1 LQTQKSKGSNVT
13 EPVSSTAPTA
23 QSLYQPLF
31 SPRSIALIG
40 ASDDPAKGPARPLRY
55 LRETGFRG
63 TVYPINP
70 KRDKVLGERAWPS
83 LSALPEVPDHAFIL
97 TSTDAAM
104 DALAECGE
112 RGVRVATIL
121 ASGFSEI
128 GPEGE
133 ARERRIRE
141 IVARTG
147 IRVLGPSVIGIV
159 NVHEGMKLTVSA
171 AFAEPDFPQG
181 GIFCAS
187 HSGSM
192 MGALVSRGKACG
204 ARFAG
209 MVSVGNEVDLSM
221 GEICSATLDDP
232 NVTGYLLFLETL
244 RHAEALR
251 DFAIGAAKRG
261 KPVIAYKLG
270 RSAAAAELAVSHT
283 GALAGEDDVAD
294 AFLRD
299 CGIARVETYEALL
312 EGLPLLGRLPLTS
325 MHGTRGRS
333 PRVGVLT
340 TTGGGAAMI
349 VDQLG
354 IRCITVERPSDE
366 TFARLKNA
374 GVEVSQGR
382 IVDLTMAGTR
392 YTVMKSA
399 LDVMLSAPEFDLVIA
414 VVGSS
419 ARFDPDVA
427 VRPIIDSV
435 SSNKPVAA
443 FLLPH
448 ASEALGLLNA
458 AGVPAFRTPESCADA
473 IAAAF
478 GRHAPP
484 LDSAR
489 PTLPATAESGRML
502 DEIQAYALLDR
513 IRVPH
518 APAVALDA
526 AAAMDPAI
534 PFPYPVAAKVLSA
547 EIPHKSDVGGVAL
560 GIRNG
565 TELQAAFA
573 RIRRVVAERMPDT
586 KVDKI
591 LVQPMVP
598 GIGEVLIGY
607 RVDREVGPIIMLAAG
622 GVLTEIYRDRSL
634 RLAPVTRAAAV
645 EMIGE
650 VRALQALSGYRGREA
665 GDLDAL
671 ADAIVALSTLAD
683 MPDLAVLEAEIN
695 PLMVLRKGDGVMAV
709 DALVKLA

>member
-1 LQTQKSKGSNVT
+1 MTD
-13 EPVSSTAPTA
+13 PVSSAAPMA
-23 QSLYQPLF
+23 QSLYQALY
-31 SPRSIALIG
+31 SPRSVALIG
-40 ASDDPAKGPARPLRY
+40 ASDDPTKGAARPLRY
-55 LRETGFRG
+55 LREAGFRG

-70 KRDKVLGERAWPS
+70 KRDTVFGEPAWPS
-83 LSALPEVPDHAFIL
+83 LSALPDIPEHAFIL
-97 TSTDAAM
+97 TSADAAI

-128 GPEGE
+128 GSEGE
-133 ARERRIRE
+133 ARERRIRD
-141 IVARTG
+141 IVSRTG

-159 NVHEGMKLTVSA
+159 NVREGMKLTASA

-204 ARFAG
+204 AGFAG
-209 MVSVGNEVDLSM
+209 MVSVGNEVDLSI

-244 RHAEALR
+244 RHADALR
-251 DFAIGAAKRG
+251 DFAIGAAIRG

-294 AFLRD
+294 AFLKD
-299 CGIARVETYEALL
+299 CGIGRVETFDALL
-312 EGLPLLGRLPLTS
+312 EGLPLLKRIPLPAT
-325 MHGTRGRS
+325 HGLRRCS
-333 PRVGVLT
+333 PRVGVLA

-354 IRCITVERPSDE
+354 IRNIAVERPSDE
-366 TFARLKNA
+366 TFARLKSA
-374 GVEVSQGR
+374 GVEVSEGR

-392 YTVMKSA
+392 YPVMKAA
-399 LDVMLSAPEFDLVIA
+399 LNVMLSAPEFDLVVAI
-414 VVGSS
+414 VGSS

-427 VRPIIDSV
+427 VRPIIDSA
-435 SSNKPVAA
+435 SSKKPVAA

-448 ASEALGLLNA
+448 ASEALALLSA
-458 AGVPAFRTPESCADA
+458 AGIPGFRTPESCADA

-478 GRHAPP
+478 ARRAPAP
-484 LDSAR
+484 RGAR
-489 PTLPATAESGRML
+489 PAVQPTAESGRML

-513 IRVPH
+513 IHVPH
-518 APAVALDA
+518 APAVALNPA
-526 AAAMDPAI
+526 AAIQPTI
-534 PFPYPVAAKVLSA
+534 PFSYPVAAKVLSA
-547 EIPHKSDVGGVAL
+547 EIPHKSDVGGVVL
-560 GIRNG
+560 GLRNG
-565 TELQAAFA
+565 ADLQAAMEC
-573 RIRRVVAERMPDT
+573 IRRSVERHLPLA
-586 KVDKI
+586 KVDRI
-591 LVQPMVP
+591 LVQPMVA
-598 GIGEVLIGY
+598 GIGEVLVGY
-607 RVDREVGPIIMLAAG
+607 RVHREVGPIIMLAAG
-622 GVLTEIYRDRSL
+622 GVLTEIYLDRSL
-634 RLAPVTRAAAV
+634 RLAPVTRATAI

-650 VRALQALSGYRGREA
+650 VRALQALSGYRGKEA
-665 GDLDAL
+665 GDLEAL

-683 MPDLAVLEAEIN
+683 LPDVTVLEAEIN
-695 PLMVLRKGDGVMAV
+695 PLIVLRRGDGVLAV